1 MSMKQSNS
9 SHHRRNKFDLS
20 KEEETLLNIA
30 YDEYNDL
37 FSQILLL
44 KKNYFLSSLQKFI
57 QISLIPKNII
67 YPTGTLSKILNIIEK
82 NYYDQEYNHINEIV
96 QNISNIKNADY
107 YNDNNFIPHCNLTN
121 EPLHTCGNKFYVLEK
136 GNYLL
141 CLGCKKIYHSKC
153 VHMKC
158 EPCDLDYYTKI
169 ELEDP
174 NKKDKNIN
182 PLLKPATW
190 IKYHCNAVINDVMKC
205 PKCHNTLYINKENK
219 KLSCISCKYELNNNQ
234 IKSKCLICKEE
245 FLAEAKVYN
254 PLEYKKMKMAMK
266 TTLFN
271 GIEAKPDN
279 LPCGDLNQMEMNSY
293 KFLHKKECNGVLYQ
307 GVLNK
312 KKIVVCSKCHML
324 NFYEYHFWLCP
335 ICHERFRINSNGIKE
350 KKVIR
355 KRDTNETKDSSHNY
369 SQNNNTNSYKENS
382 FENKNNHKLRY
393 NKQIHNSEKKLMNYN
408 YTNQNEEKFVSF
420 KNNNNINNNFLK
432 RESSQNFRSKKFE
445 DESNSE
451 NENSENLKSTNYLRK
466 VYEDDS
472 DNSSKNNKKNQS
484 NLYHNIIKSASPV
497 KKAYKKYS
505 PNLNEKNIKEK
516 NEEDSSFDEEEEIFN
531 VPYHN
536 PEHHYSKSNYKENND
551 KGLIRRVVSQKEN
564 NFLFRKLFQNTNEP
578 QPNQIPTHDNGFIK
592 RKKTGYYEEINI
604 NLNPSIIQPV
614 KQKHNRNHFNIN
626 NSNSNNYNELYF
638 NNNNEYKNDINYSLS
653 NNNYYNN
660 DKRGDINNFIY
671 SKNMKAINIE
681 KNYKKNDD
689 NRQKYFNSDEYNV
702 IKQVGEGT
710 FGKIYEVEDKHH
722 NRFAMKK
729 ILANTESEM
738 KALQSEYSLV
748 LSLGLLNLNL
758 VKVYGIETK
767 ILDKTTFAMYVLMD
781 LAKRDWEKE
790 IMARKTRRKYYSE
803 DELIR
808 ILKCLVTTFAEL
820 QRHNIAHRDI
830 KPQNILLFDNNEFKI
845 ADFGEAKELINK
857 SKEKK
862 DTITQT
868 IRGTELYM
876 SPILFYSLQKSDNS
890 KYIEHNVYK
899 SDVFSLGLCFL
910 LAATLTFN
918 ALCDIRELSDM
929 ISIKLALQKYLK
941 SRYSERFMNV
951 LYGMLEIEEKNRED
965 FIELEEKLKNL

>member
-1 MSMKQSNS
+1 MSIKQTNS

-37 FSQILLL
+37 FSQILIL
-44 KKNYFLSSLQKFI
+44 KKNNFLSSLQKFI

-67 YPTGTLSKILNIIEK
+67 YPTGTLSKILDIIEK
-82 NYYDQEYNHINEIV
+82 NYYDQEYKHINEIV
-96 QNISNIKNADY
+96 QNLNNIKDADY
-107 YNDNNFIPHCNLTN
+107 YNDNNYIPHCNLTN
-121 EPLHTCGNKFYVLEK
+121 EPVHTCGNKFYVLEK

-141 CLGCKKIYHSKC
+141 CWGCKKIYHSKC

-169 ELEDP
+169 DFEDP
-174 NKKDKNIN
+174 NKKDKNFN

-219 KLSCISCKYELNNNQ
+219 KLSCITCKYELNQNQ

-279 LPCGDLNQMEMNSY
+279 LPCGDLNPMEMNSY

-307 GVLNK
+307 GILNK

-369 SQNNNTNSYKENS
+369 SQNNNNNSYKENS
-382 FENKNNHKLRY
+382 FENKNNHKLFY
-393 NKQIHNSEKKLMNYN
+393 NKQIHKSEKKLMNYN
-408 YTNQNEEKFVSF
+408 YTNQNEEVFENI
-420 KNNNNINNNFLK
+420 KNNNNINYNHPK
-432 RESSQNFRSKKFE
+432 RENSQNFRSKKFE
-445 DESNSE
+445 DDSNSE
-451 NENSENLKSTNYLRK
+451 NEKKDILKSTNYLRK
-466 VYEDDS
+466 EVYENDS
-472 DNSSKNNKKNQS
+472 NNSSNQNDKRIQS
-484 NLYHNIIKSASPV
+484 NLYHNIIKSATPV
-497 KKAYKKYS
+497 KKAYRRFS
-505 PNLNEKNIKEK
+505 PNSSKKNIIEK
-516 NEEDSSFDEEEEIFN
+516 KDDSSFDEEEELFN

-536 PEHHYSKSNYKENND
+536 PEHHYSKSNCKNNND

-564 NFLFRKLFQNTNEP
+564 NFLFRQLFQNNNEP
-578 QPNQIPTHDNGFIK
+578 QQKIVQPDEKCFIK
-592 RKKTGYYEEINI
+592 RKKTGYYEELNI
-604 NLNPSIIQPV
+604 NLNPSIISPV

-638 NNNNEYKNDINYSLS
+638 NNNYEYKNDINYSIS
-653 NNNYYNN
+653 NNYNG
-660 DKRGDINNFIY
+660 KKGDINNFIY

-681 KNYKKNDD
+681 KNYKKNED
-689 NRQKYFNSDEYNV
+689 NRHKYFNSDNYNV

-729 ILANTESEM
+729 ILANTENEM

-808 ILKCLVTTFAEL
+808 ILKCLVHTFAEL

-830 KPQNILLFDNNEFKI
+830 KPQNILLFENDEFKI

-857 SKEKK
+857 NKEKK

-876 SPILFYSLQKSDNS
+876 SPILFFSLQKSDNS
-890 KYIEHNVYK
+890 KYTEHNVFK

-910 LAATLTFN
+910 FAATLTFN
-918 ALCDIRELSDM
+918 ALCDIRELTDM

-951 LYGMLEIEEKNRED
+951 IFSMLEIDEKNRED

>member
-1 MSMKQSNS
+1 
-9 SHHRRNKFDLS
+9 
-20 KEEETLLNIA
+20 
-30 YDEYNDL
+30 
-37 FSQILLL
+37 
-44 KKNYFLSSLQKFI
+44 
-57 QISLIPKNII
+57 
-67 YPTGTLSKILNIIEK
+67 
-82 NYYDQEYNHINEIV
+82 
-96 QNISNIKNADY
+96 
-107 YNDNNFIPHCNLTN
+107 
-121 EPLHTCGNKFYVLEK
+121 
-136 GNYLL
+136 
-141 CLGCKKIYHSKC
+141 
-153 VHMKC
+153 
-158 EPCDLDYYTKI
+158 
-169 ELEDP
+169 
-174 NKKDKNIN
+174 
-182 PLLKPATW
+182 
-190 IKYHCNAVINDVMKC
+190 
-205 PKCHNTLYINKENK
+205 
-219 KLSCISCKYELNNNQ
+219 
-234 IKSKCLICKEE
+234 
-245 FLAEAKVYN
+245 
-254 PLEYKKMKMAMK
+254 
-266 TTLFN
+266 
-271 GIEAKPDN
+271 
-279 LPCGDLNQMEMNSY
+279 
-293 KFLHKKECNGVLYQ
+293 
-307 GVLNK
+307 
-312 KKIVVCSKCHML
+312 
-324 NFYEYHFWLCP
+324 
-335 ICHERFRINSNGIKE
+335 
-350 KKVIR
+350 
-355 KRDTNETKDSSHNY
+355 
-369 SQNNNTNSYKENS
+369 
-382 FENKNNHKLRY
+382 
-393 NKQIHNSEKKLMNYN
+393 
-408 YTNQNEEKFVSF
+408 
-420 KNNNNINNNFLK
+420 
-432 RESSQNFRSKKFE
+432 
-445 DESNSE
+445 
-451 NENSENLKSTNYLRK
+451 
-466 VYEDDS
+466 
-472 DNSSKNNKKNQS
+472 
-484 NLYHNIIKSASPV
+484 
-497 KKAYKKYS
+497 
-505 PNLNEKNIKEK
+505 
-516 NEEDSSFDEEEEIFN
+516 
-531 VPYHN
+531 
-536 PEHHYSKSNYKENND
+536 
-551 KGLIRRVVSQKEN
+551 
-564 NFLFRKLFQNTNEP
+564 
-578 QPNQIPTHDNGFIK
+578 
-592 RKKTGYYEEINI
+592 
-604 NLNPSIIQPV
+604 
-614 KQKHNRNHFNIN
+614 
-626 NSNSNNYNELYF
+626 
-638 NNNNEYKNDINYSLS
+638 
-653 NNNYYNN
+653 
-660 DKRGDINNFIY
+660 
-671 SKNMKAINIE
+671 MKAINIE